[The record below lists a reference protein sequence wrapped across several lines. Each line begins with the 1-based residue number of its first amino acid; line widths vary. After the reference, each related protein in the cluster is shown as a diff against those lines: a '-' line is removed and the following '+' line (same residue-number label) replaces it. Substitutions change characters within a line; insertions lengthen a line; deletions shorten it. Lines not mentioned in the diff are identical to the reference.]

1 MNIHEYQAKKILSQY
16 GISIPKGMI
25 AYTPHEAKKA
35 AAQVSFRGPW
45 MMKAQI
51 QSGAR
56 NKGYFTDKKAGRRGG
71 IRLVRSRRDIMPE
84 AEKMLGST
92 LVTVQTGP
100 KGKLVGRVYVE
111 AYSKVKKTFYA
122 SLVIDRMIPAITL
135 LVADTN
141 NEDITALAV
150 LSPDKILRVHLD
162 LITGASPEQIQQV
175 MEFLHLEPK
184 VAKNLET
191 FINGMHQAFVDY
203 DAVMIEVNPV
213 GVTKTGQIVALD
225 AKMSFDNNALYR
237 HKEISVL
244 QDEYEEEDREL
255 KAAKYGF
262 QYSEFDGNIGCIVNG
277 DGIALAAMDLIRA
290 RGDNGTACF
299 LNVKGGVDKDKIA
312 AGIKIIMT
320 NPRVEG
326 ILINILGGF
335 LRCNLIADGIVAA
348 ASEVGLNVPLV
359 VRFEGTNKDEAK
371 DILEHSKLPIIIA
384 EDMEDSVN
392 KLITAM
398 EESD

>member
-25 AYTPHEAKKA
+25 AYTPYEAKKA

-45 MMKAQI
+45 MLTAQI